1 MIGVS
6 LYILSVVLGFV
17 YLVHS
22 NIDGSDDR

>member
-6 LYILSVVLGFV
+6 LYILGVVLGFV
-17 YLVHS
+17 YLVRS